1 MPADPSVLGD
11 TCYVFGELL
20 GRAQKHGGSHPDH
33 SALVVSGYEC
43 VNSLP
48 HLKSTKASRD
58 LSTCTHEFF
67 FDNLFAFL
75 FYGLFSRVIFELTFT

>member
-11 TCYVFGELL
+11 TYSVFGELL
-20 GRAQKHGGSHPDH
+20 ERAQKHGGSHPDH
-33 SALVVSGYEC
+33 SALVASGYEC

-48 HLKSTKASRD
+48 HLKSTKGSRD

-75 FYGLFSRVIFELTFT
+75 SMAFFQ